1 MKGFVYNA
9 EGLSLPIEFTP
20 GVPFKFECTEEECGK
35 KIVLEGTVVEVES
48 TEFSRVLEEV
58 VRDNPE
64 FKKIEEITAR
74 KYVFRGKVNGRE
86 VELPVESFED
96 FARRFLEEVLVFK
109 G

>member
-35 KIVLEGTVVEVES
+35 KIVLEGTVVEVDS

-58 VRDNPE
+58 VQDNPE
-64 FKKIEEITAR
+64 FKKIREITVR